1 MTEGTHVSVLI
12 PVLNE
17 KQNIARL
24 ITLFDELF
32 GSAVH
37 SPSQKKETL
46 HPRDNINLSLI
57 FVDDGSEDGTCE
69 IIAEMANSM
78 NLDIHLLSRGK
89 QRGGN
94 ARGSA
99 LLEGLKFAV
108 YNLDS
113 DLIVEMDGDLSHRP
127 EELSDHLDFHLSNK
141 NVVLISSKFES
152 GSETVQRPIGRVLI
166 SFFATKLMKLIIDR
180 RISDWTNG
188 YRSYT
193 KECADIILQTDNLR
207 KSPLFL
213 TETLSIWLAQGV
225 KVSSIKSLYVGRG
238 EGESKLGVT
247 DLLKGFVG
255 VCGIALRYR
264 RGLYTSAKRD
274 W

>member
-1 MTEGTHVSVLI
+1 MTERTHVSVLI

-24 ITLFDELF
+24 IALFDELY
-32 GSAVH
+32 GSGFLL
-37 SPSQKKETL
+37 PGQKKETL
-46 HPRDNINLSLI
+46 PAKAKIELSLI
-57 FVDDGSEDGTCE
+57 FVDDGSEDGTRE
-69 IIAEMANSM
+69 IITELAKSM
-78 NLDIHLLSRGK
+78 DLDIHLISRGRQK
-89 QRGGN
+89 GGN

-99 LLEGLKFAV
+99 LLEGLRFAV
-108 YNLDS
+108 YSLET

-127 EELSDHLDFHLSNK
+127 EELSDHLDFHSSTK
-141 NVVLISSKFES
+141 NAVLISSKFEV

-166 SFFATKLMKLIIDR
+166 SFFATKLMKVIIDA

-188 YRSYT
+188 YRSYS
-193 KECADIILQTDNLR
+193 KECAKIVLQTENLR

-225 KVSSIKSLYVGRG
+225 EVCFIKSLYVGRG
-238 EGESKLGVT
+238 EGESKLSIT
-247 DLLKGFVG
+247 DLLKGFIG

-264 RGLYTSAKRD
+264 RGHYISVKSD
-274 W
+274 